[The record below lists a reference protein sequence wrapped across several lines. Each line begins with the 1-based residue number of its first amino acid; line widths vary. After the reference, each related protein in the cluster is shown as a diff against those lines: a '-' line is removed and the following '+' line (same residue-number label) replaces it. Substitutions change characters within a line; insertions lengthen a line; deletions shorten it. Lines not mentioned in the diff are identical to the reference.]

1 MPFPRFLCS
10 HTISKALFCFVLI
23 FGYFFIFGEVMNGVL
38 FWDYEVGF
46 VVVLI
51 LELMLSCPAALLDV
65 CDASVEFFLGLLLS
79 SPEVHI

>member
-1 MPFPRFLCS
+1 
-10 HTISKALFCFVLI
+10 
-23 FGYFFIFGEVMNGVL
+23 MNGVL